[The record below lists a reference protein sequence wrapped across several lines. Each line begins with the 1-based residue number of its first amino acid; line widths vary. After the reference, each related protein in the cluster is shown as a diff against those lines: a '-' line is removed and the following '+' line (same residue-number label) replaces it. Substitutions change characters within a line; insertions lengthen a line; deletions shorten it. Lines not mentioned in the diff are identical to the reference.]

1 MKLVTVERSSSKS
14 QRKRQDKKVKNL
26 GRQAAHDFSVK
37 DSGSHPEIVRR
48 TVLVQINGTTALT
61 GGSVYGA
68 ANSNAVTVSSEFTAI
83 ANQGLYREF
92 RVVAMRARISALW
105 QHPVSD
111 SQTAG
116 LGCLVGSVCTGNN
129 VPPND
134 VKGLL
139 SGQGARISTRDLP
152 FIQLEVDSGANP
164 NAKLWS
170 SVNTGGASA
179 ITPDNWLSVG
189 WKFTNTVPAGFNNKT
204 VTFECY
210 EYDVEFRTAG

>member
-1 MKLVTVERSSSKS
+1 MRLVSIESRKP
-14 QRKRQDKKVKNL
+14 QRKKGEGKVKAL
-26 GRQAAHDFSVK
+26 GRQATHDFSVK

-48 TVLVQINGTTALT
+48 TVLVQINGTVALT

-68 ANSNAVTVSSEFTAI
+68 VNSNAVTVTSEFTAI
-83 ANQGLYREF
+83 ANQALYREF

-134 VKGLL
+134 VRGLL
-139 SGQGARISTRDLP
+139 SGQGARMSTRDLP
-152 FIQLEVDSGANP
+152 FIQLEVDAGANS

-170 SVNTGGASA
+170 TVNTSGSSN
-179 ITPDNWLSVG
+179 ISPENWLSVG
-189 WKFTNTVPAGFNNKT
+189 WKFTNTVPANFNNKT